1 MNGADCIT
9 FIVLTMRLCF
19 DLTEA
24 YIVRERDWLEDL
36 IQEAFVLDF
45 KLQR

>member
-9 FIVLTMRLCF
+9 FIVLTMCLCF

-24 YIVRERDWLEDL
+24 YSILSERGTGWK
-36 IQEAFVLDF
+36 I
-45 KLQR
+45 